1 MKSRLAVIM
10 VADVV
15 GYSRMMGDDEE
26 SSIAAVRDLN
36 ETYVRPHSTNHG
48 GEILKRM
55 GDGWIIAF
63 GSVHAGIACALEL
76 LQTLSGN
83 ENLKIR
89 IGAHIGE
96 IVEDD

>member
-15 GYSRMMGDDEE
+15 GYSRMMAEDEE
-26 SSIAAVRDLN
+26 ASIVAVRDLN

-55 GDGWIIAF
+55 GVA
-63 GSVHAGIACALEL
+63 GSLPSARFMRASPVRSSFC
-76 LQTLSGN
+76 
-83 ENLKIR
+83 R
-89 IGAHIGE
+89 R
-96 IVEDD
+96 